1 MAIEPPLMPVHAH
14 TQTDQSHRPQRY
26 FRERDIAA
34 ASPCV
39 RKNTDTSGSPAYQSR
54 IFQLFRA
61 RLRIYLFIIDAFAK
75 HGIPGP
81 LLTAA
86 F

>member
-1 MAIEPPLMPVHAH
+1 MPVHAY
-14 TQTDQSHRPQRY
+14 TQTDQSHRQQRD

-34 ASPCV
+34 SSPCV

-54 IFQLFRA
+54 IFQLLRA
-61 RLRIYLFIIDAFAK
+61 RLRIYLFVIDAFAK
-75 HGIPGP
+75 HEIPGA